1 MTPFN
6 KCIVLARKTLTLYQE
21 IISRTSV
28 PHNINISIINNFDD
42 TIDLYNKRLYH
53 DDYILIIAYL
63 CIISWSIGEVR
74 HYLIELTIRCNMLKT
89 IIGGRSMK
97 VTGISGS
104 PRKGGNENIKGDQIN
119 CR

>member
-1 MTPFN
+1 MQRTCTKYAN
-6 KCIVLARKTLTLYQE
+6 
-21 IISRTSV
+21 IISGNYFKNKRSF
-28 PHNINISIINNFDD
+28 NINYFLFNNNDD

-89 IIGGRSMK
+89 IIRGRSMK

-104 PRKGGNENIKGDQIN
+104 PRKGGNTEILVRYALDFSFS
-119 CR
+119 